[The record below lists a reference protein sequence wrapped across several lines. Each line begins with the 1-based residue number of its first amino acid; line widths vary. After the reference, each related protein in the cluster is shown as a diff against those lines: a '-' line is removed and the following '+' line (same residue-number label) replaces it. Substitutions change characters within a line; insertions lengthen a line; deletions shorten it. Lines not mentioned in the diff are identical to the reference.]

1 MFIYNKIRKPKYK
14 LELLLPKFVKKFIV
28 MFTTGQL
35 CFAAAF
41 IVAFVIAM
49 VIAYKKDKTLHNQF
63 YKGNYKIL
71 LGFFAFI
78 LILFMIKIFF
88 KH

>member
-1 MFIYNKIRKPKYK
+1 M
-14 LELLLPKFVKKFIV
+14 PKFVEKIIT
-28 MFTTGQL
+28 MFTKGQL
-35 CFAAAF
+35 IFAGIF
-41 IVAFVIAM
+41 IVAFIIAM
-49 VIAYKKDKTLHNQF
+49 VYSYGKDKILHNQF

-78 LILFMIKIFF
+78 FILFIIKIFF